1 MDFQTLEN
9 LRASHPVWR
18 LLRADSGPMIA
29 SFLDRVFLKPNVRH
43 MSESDLARHLDDDLF
58 KLRRE
63 LGEDRFPREA
73 RAYLDEWASDKNGW
87 LRKRYVAGSDE
98 AQFDITPATEA
109 ALTWLSGL
117 GRRSFIST
125 ESRLR
130 TVFDLLRDLI
140 NDTEPEI
147 AARTAE
153 LMRRRAEID
162 AEIVRL
168 AAGDVP
174 VLDDAVIRDRFHLI
188 VETAQSLLSDFRAVE
203 QNFRMLDRDARIKI
217 GSWEGSKGDLL
228 DRILGDRDA
237 IAESDQGRSFRAFY
251 DLLMSTDRQDELTRL
266 LERMLALDAI
276 KSLKPDRRI
285 KRVHFDWLTAAEAT
299 QRTVAKL
306 SGELR
311 RYLDD
316 KAWLENRRIM
326 RLLRDI
332 EVHAVEISDRPPT
345 GDFMELDDMAPQI
358 TLPMDRPMFSPP
370 HKADLD
376 DTLPAAGADDV
387 SADALFE
394 LVHVDKR
401 RLQAQIWRALQR
413 QDQIALTDIVE
424 EHPLELGLAELVA
437 YRSIA
442 SEDPNSVIDD
452 QSKTTIDW
460 IDADGASRRATN
472 HVSCSCAKACRLQIP
487 AASEGQLNERNAV
500 QRRSRCPSADA
511 DRLDERRGRA

>member
-1 MDFQTLEN
+1 MDFQTLEA
-9 LRASHPVWR
+9 LRMGHPAWR
-18 LLRADSGPMIA
+18 LFRADHGPLIA
-29 SFLDRVFLKPNVRH
+29 SFLDRIFLKPNVRQ
-43 MSESDLARHLDDDLF
+43 MPESDLARHLDDDLF

-153 LMRRRAEID
+153 LTRRRVAID
-162 AEIVRL
+162 AEIARL

-203 QNFRMLDRDARIKI
+203 QNFRMRDRDARIKI

-266 LERMLALDAI
+266 LERMLALNPI

-299 QRTVAKL
+299 QRTIAKL

-316 KAWLENRRIM
+316 KAWIENRRIV
-326 RLLRDI
+326 RLLRNI
-332 EVHAVEISDRPPT
+332 ETHAVEISDRLPI
-345 GDFMELDDMAPQI
+345 GEFMELDEMAPNI
-358 TLPMDRPMFSPP
+358 ALLMDRPLFAPP
-370 HKADLD
+370 HKPDLD
-376 DTLPAAGADDV
+376 DTLPVDGVDDV

-401 RLQAQIWRALQR
+401 RLQARIWRTLQR
-413 QDQIALTDIVE
+413 QDQIALTDIVA
-424 EHPLELGLAELVA
+424 EHPLKLGLAELVA
-437 YRSIA
+437 YLSIA

-452 QSKTTIDW
+452 QSKTAIDW
-460 IDADGASRRATN
+460 TDTEGASRRATMPRVVFVR
-472 HVSCSCAKACRLQIP
+472 HSTP
-487 AASEGQLNERNAV
+487 PDDGERGAP
-500 QRRSRCPSADA
+500 Q
-511 DRLDERRGRA
+511 

>member
-1 MDFQTLEN
+1 MDFQMLES
-9 LRASHPVWR
+9 LRVNHPAWR
-18 LLRADSGPMIA
+18 LLRADLGPMIA
-29 SFLDRVFLKPNVRH
+29 SFLDRVFLKPNVRQ
-43 MSESDLARHLDDDLF
+43 MSESDLAGHLDDELF
-58 KLRRE
+58 RLRRE

-109 ALTWLSGL
+109 ALTWLTGL

-140 NDTEPEI
+140 NDTEPDI
-147 AARTAE
+147 AARTAG
-153 LMRRRAEID
+153 LRRRRAEID
-162 AEIVRL
+162 AEIARL
-168 AAGDVP
+168 AAGDIP
-174 VLDDAVIRDRFHLI
+174 VLDDAAIRDRFHLI
-188 VETAQSLLSDFRAVE
+188 VETAQTLLSDFRAVE
-203 QNFRMLDRDARIKI
+203 QNFRVLDRDARIKI
-217 GSWEGSKGDLL
+217 CSWDGSKGDLL

-237 IAESDQGRSFRAFY
+237 IAESDQGRSFQAFY
-251 DLLMSTDRQDELTRL
+251 DLLMSSDRQDELTQL
-266 LERMLALDAI
+266 LERMLALDPVKA
-276 KSLKPDRRI
+276 LKPNRRI
-285 KRVHFDWLTAAEAT
+285 RRVHFDWLTAAEAT

-316 KAWLENRRIM
+316 KAWLENRRIIQ
-326 RLLRDI
+326 LLREI
-332 EVHAVEISDRPPT
+332 EVHAVEVSAGPPT
-345 GDFMELDDMAPQI
+345 GDFMELDDMAPGI
-358 TLPMDRPMFSPP
+358 ALPMDRPMFSPP

-376 DTLPAAGADDV
+376 DAVPPTGDDDV
-387 SADALFE
+387 SADALFD

-413 QDQIALTDIVE
+413 QDQIALTDVVAQ
-424 EHPLELGLAELVA
+424 HPLELGLAELVA
-437 YRSIA
+437 YLSIA

-460 IDADGASRRATN
+460 IDAEGASRRATMPR
-472 HVSCSCAKACRLQIP
+472 V
-487 AASEGQLNERNAV
+487 V
-500 QRRSRCPSADA
+500 FVRRSAPPANTES
-511 DRLDERRGRA
+511 ERGAAQ

>member
-1 MDFQTLEN
+1 MDFQTLET
-9 LRASHPVWR
+9 LRTTHPAWR
-18 LLRADSGPMIA
+18 LLRAEHGPLIA
-29 SFLDRVFLKPNVRH
+29 SFLHRVFVKPNVRQ
-43 MSESDLARHLDDDLF
+43 MPEADLARHLDDDFF

-63 LGEDRFPREA
+63 LGEEKFPREA
-73 RAYLDEWASDKNGW
+73 KAYLDDWASDKNGW

-98 AQFDITPATEA
+98 AHFDITPATEA

-117 GRRSFIST
+117 GRRPFIST

-140 NDTEPEI
+140 NDTEPDM

-162 AEIVRL
+162 DEIARL
-168 AAGDVP
+168 AAGDIP

-203 QNFRMLDRDARIKI
+203 QNFRLLDRDARIKI
-217 GSWEGSKGDLL
+217 SAWEGSKGELL

-251 DLLMSTDRQDELTRL
+251 DLLMSADRQDELTHL
-266 LERMLALDAI
+266 LERMLELDPV
-276 KSLKPDRRI
+276 KRLKPDRRI
-285 KRVHFDWLTAAEAT
+285 RRVHFDWLTAAEAT

-306 SGELR
+306 SSELR

-332 EVHAVEISDRPPT
+332 EANAVEISDRPPT
-345 GDFMELDDMAPQI
+345 ADFMELDDMALDI
-358 TLPMDRPMFSPP
+358 RLPMDRPLFSPP
-370 HKADLD
+370 HRPELD
-376 DTLPAAGADDV
+376 DAVPGTGDEDV
-387 SADALFE
+387 SADALFD

-401 RLQAQIWRALQR
+401 RLRAHIWRALQR
-413 QDQIALTDIVE
+413 QDQIALKDIIA

-437 YRSIA
+437 YLSIA
-442 SEDPNSVIDD
+442 SEEADSVVDD
-452 QSKTTIDW
+452 SAKTTIHW
-460 IDADGASRRATN
+460 IDAVGASRRATMPR
-472 HVSCSCAKACRLQIP
+472 VVFVRQAAAP
-487 AASEGQLNERNAV
+487 ADFNREQEAA
-500 QRRSRCPSADA
+500 P
-511 DRLDERRGRA
+511 

>member
-1 MDFQTLEN
+1 MSIDCRVTPMDFETLET
-9 LRASHPVWR
+9 LRANHPAWR
-18 LLRADSGPMIA
+18 LLGADSAPLIA
-29 SFLDRVFLKPNVRH
+29 SFLDRVFLKPNVRQ
-43 MSESDLARHLDDDLF
+43 MSETDLAHHLDDELF

-63 LGEDRFPREA
+63 LGENRFPRES
-73 RAYLDEWASDKNGW
+73 RTYLDEWASDKNGW
-87 LRKRYVAGSDE
+87 LRKRYVADSDE
-98 AQFDITPATEA
+98 AQYDITPATEV
-109 ALTWLSGL
+109 ALTWLSNL
-117 GRRSFIST
+117 GRRPFIST

-153 LMRRRAEID
+153 LIRRRVDID
-162 AEIVRL
+162 AEIARL
-168 AAGDVP
+168 AAGEIP

-203 QNFRMLDRDARIKI
+203 HNFRILDRGARIKI

-228 DRILGDRDA
+228 DRILGDRDT
-237 IAESDQGRSFRAFY
+237 IADSDQGRSFRAFY

-266 LERMLALDAI
+266 LERMLALDPI
-276 KSLKPDRRI
+276 KGLKPDRRI

-326 RLLRDI
+326 DLLRNI
-332 EVHAVEISDRPPT
+332 EVHAVEVGEKPPT
-345 GDFMELDDMAPQI
+345 GDFMTLDAMAPQI
-358 TLPMDRPMFSPP
+358 TLPMDRPLFTPP
-370 HKADLD
+370 HKPDLD
-376 DTLPAAGADDV
+376 DTLPAIDAGDV
-387 SADALFE
+387 STDALFE

-401 RLQAQIWRALQR
+401 RLQAQIWRALQQ

-424 EHPLELGLAELVA
+424 QHPLELGLAELVA
-437 YRSIA
+437 YLSIA

-452 QSKTTIDW
+452 QSKTAIEW
-460 IDADGASRRATN
+460 IDDDGKFRRATMP
-472 HVSCSCAKACRLQIP
+472 HVVFVRH
-487 AASEGQLNERNAV
+487 SE
-500 QRRSRCPSADA
+500 PSILAD
-511 DRLDERRGRA
+511 GNPRATP

>member
-1 MDFQTLEN
+1 MDFQTLES
-9 LRASHPVWR
+9 LRVTHPAWR
-18 LLRADSGPMIA
+18 LLRADLGPMVA
-29 SFLDRVFLKPNVRH
+29 SFLDRVFLKPNVRQ
-43 MSESDLARHLDDDLF
+43 MSESDLAGHLDDDLF
-58 KLRRE
+58 TLRRE

-109 ALTWLSGL
+109 ALTWLMGL

-140 NDTEPEI
+140 NDTEPDI

-153 LMRRRAEID
+153 LRRRRAEID
-162 AEIVRL
+162 AEIARL
-168 AAGDVP
+168 AAGDIP
-174 VLDDAVIRDRFHLI
+174 VLDDAAIRDRFHLI

-217 GSWEGSKGDLL
+217 SSWQGTKGDLL

-251 DLLMSTDRQDELTRL
+251 DLLMSADRQDELTRL
-266 LERMLALDAI
+266 LECMLALDPVKA
-276 KSLKPDRRI
+276 LKPDRRI

-345 GDFMELDDMAPQI
+345 GDFMELDDMAPEI
-358 TLPMDRPMFSPP
+358 ALPMDRPMFSPP
-370 HKADLD
+370 HKPDLD
-376 DTLPAAGADDV
+376 DTLPAADAGDV

-437 YRSIA
+437 YLSIA

-460 IDADGASRRATN
+460 IDADGASRRATMPR
-472 HVSCSCAKACRLQIP
+472 VVFVRQSAPP
-487 AASEGQLNERNAV
+487 ANTGSE
-500 QRRSRCPSADA
+500 
-511 DRLDERRGRA
+511 RGAAQ